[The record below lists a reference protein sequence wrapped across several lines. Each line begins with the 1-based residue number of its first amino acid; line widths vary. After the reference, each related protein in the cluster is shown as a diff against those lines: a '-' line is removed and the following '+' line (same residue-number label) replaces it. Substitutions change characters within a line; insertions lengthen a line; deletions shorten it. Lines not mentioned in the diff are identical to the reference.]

1 MAFLKKNKNWDKPFS
16 EKVARRVS
24 RIPTAELESWIDQT
38 LTELARCLSSYQKS
52 REEVWLDEAL
62 YGVEALHAVIDELH
76 KRVRRVPNNLG

>member
-62 YGVEALHAVIDELH
+62 YGAEALHAVIDELH